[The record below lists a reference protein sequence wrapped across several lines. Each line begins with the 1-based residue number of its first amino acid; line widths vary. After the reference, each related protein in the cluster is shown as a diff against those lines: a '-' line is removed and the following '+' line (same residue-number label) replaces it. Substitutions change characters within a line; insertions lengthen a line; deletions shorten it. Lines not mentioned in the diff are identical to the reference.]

1 MSNQNVPPI
10 LIQDP
15 KEFKENPKLLKQAI
29 EQDLRGIKIK
39 QIKFT
44 KNNNMLLF
52 LEECYQYKQLTDEN
66 SDATLKGKKFNILKS
81 KLFPFVIKS
90 INHANIQ

>member
-10 LIQDP
+10 LIQEA
-15 KEFKENPKLLKQAI
+15 KELKENPKLLKQAI

-44 KNNNMLLF
+44 ETIELF
-52 LEECYQYKQLTDEN
+52 YFYLQ
-66 SDATLKGKKFNILKS
+66 
-81 KLFPFVIKS
+81 
-90 INHANIQ
+90 